1 MAEKILIIG
10 KGFLGGYIF
19 DQSSLMGLS
28 PVTTNHDAVN
38 FDIRDINLV
47 EKVISYHKPDFIVN
61 CAALTNID
69 QIEANP
75 TEAYQVNG
83 DGAKNVA
90 MVANKEKIK
99 LIHVSTDS
107 VFDGKKGMYN
117 ENDLLFP
124 INEYAK
130 SKKIGE
136 DHVKKICERYVIV
149 RTNFYGY
156 NKQGKHLFNWI
167 LTSLKNARSIIG
179 FYDVFFNP
187 LEVENLSMMIIELG
201 LNQYD
206 GVIHLASDEIMNKY
220 QYALKIAEILNF
232 DKSLITKGSIS
243 DSNLLAKRPLN
254 TTLSNAVSKKILKTP
269 FVSLDDWL
277 RHNCVD
283 FCSLDSTK

>member
-1 MAEKILIIG
+1 MTEKILIIG

-28 PVTTNHDAVN
+28 SVTTNHDAVN

-107 VFDGKKGMYN
+107 VFDGRKGMYS
-117 ENDLLFP
+117 ENDLPSP

-136 DHVKKICERYVIV
+136 DHVKEICERYVIV

-167 LTSLKNARSIIG
+167 LTSLKNARPITG

-277 RHNCVD
+277 RRNCVD